1 MLGRKAKITE
11 SIYKTDFSVLIKQEL
26 YPKIKLRLLGLK
38 NVSKGMNFRQV
49 SKELYEVFYNCW
61 SNTT

>member
-26 YPKIKLRLLGLK
+26 SPKIKLSQPGTIKSLCSRK
-38 NVSKGMNFRQV
+38 WATFDN
-49 SKELYEVFYNCW
+49 
-61 SNTT
+61 